1 MIIIKN
7 GDLLKCNEDI
17 IVHQCNIDAILGGG
31 IAKQLAEKYPMAE
44 REYMKI
50 CREYKNNYENLKGKI
65 DLTLENGKYIASIF
79 SQDKHFN
86 TDYEAMRQALELVK
100 GFAKQENLSVA
111 LPYGMGAGIA
121 NGDFNK
127 VLEVIEEVFSD
138 YCVSLYK
145 LENKNQFGNSFKEI
159 IIDEFIQ

>member
-17 IVHQCNIDAILGGG
+17 IVHQVNIDAIWGAGV
-31 IAKQLAEKYPMAE
+31 AKQIANKYPMAE
-44 REYMKI
+44 REYIKI
-50 CREYKNNYENLKGKI
+50 CQEYKNNYENLKGKV
-65 DLTLENGKYIASIF
+65 DLTFENGKYIASMF
-79 SQDKHFN
+79 SQDKNFN
-86 TDYEAMRQALELVK
+86 TDYEHMKQAIELVK

-111 LPYGMGAGIA
+111 LPYGIGCGIA

-145 LENKNQFGNSFKEI
+145 LE
-159 IIDEFIQ
+159 D